1 VVRLPRRHALLVLVP
16 HRRRLDAGLLAA
28 LLEGGGRGIWGLG
41 FEGLRVRGLQ
51 FRFGVYGI
59 GCMVW
64 GVGVR
69 GRALGVG
76 V

>member
-41 FEGLRVRGLQ
+41 FEGLRGGGG
-51 FRFGVYGI
+51 GVG
-59 GCMVW
+59 GGAR
-64 GVGVR
+64 GVGV
-69 GRALGVG
+69 
-76 V
+76 